1 MNSNTQV
8 TNIHTVKDTLRTMT
22 IGKVFVIS
30 REHPE
35 AEPQKRKAWGSRSTA
50 DSFPLTSA

>member
-8 TNIHTVKDTLRTMT
+8 TNIHTVEDTLRTMT

-30 REHPE
+30 RTPKEE
-35 AEPQKRKAWGSRSTA
+35 SVGV
-50 DSFPLTSA
+50 

>member
-8 TNIHTVKDTLRTMT
+8 TNIHTVKDTLRTMK

-35 AEPQKRKAWGSRSTA
+35 AEPQKRKAWGCREHN
-50 DSFPLTSA
+50 